1 MVKPKNDENEYRFI
15 ELDNKLKVLLVSDKS
30 ARSAVAVM
38 DVRVGSWSDP
48 IPGLSHFL
56 EHMKFQGTNDYNKDS
71 NTLDAFL
78 ADNQGSSNASTD
90 S

>member
-1 MVKPKNDENEYRFI
+1 M
-15 ELDNKLKVLLVSDKS
+15 
-30 ARSAVAVM
+30 AVM

-56 EHMKFQGTNDYNKDS
+56 EHMKFQGTNDFNKNS

-78 ADNQGSSNASTD
+78 ADNQGSSNA
-90 S
+90 